1 MMQGSA
7 GMRLSFAFPSPT
19 LLESPL
25 PASAPKTPVLAVA
38 PALAFRQLMGQFAT
52 GVAVVS
58 HRAEGGAVSA
68 MTINSLV
75 SVSLDPMLVSWNLQ
89 NASSQFAAYAGAERF
104 AISILAESQQA
115 LARRYAARGDSAL
128 LPEDFEDGV
137 EGGLPVIRDALAY
150 VACRRFAVHPAG
162 DHTLILG
169 EVTGMA
175 QTAPGG
181 RPLVFFGGRFGAL
194 EA

>member
-7 GMRLSFAFPSPT
+7 GMRLSFAVPSPT

-25 PASAPKTPVLAVA
+25 PASAPETPVLAAA

-58 HRAEGGAVSA
+58 HRAEDGAVSA

-89 NASSQFAAYAGAERF
+89 NASSQFADYVGAERF

-115 LARRYAARGDSAL
+115 HARRYAARGDSGL
-128 LPEDFEDGV
+128 LPEDFELV
-137 EGGLPVIRDALAY
+137 EGGLPVVRDALAY
-150 VACRRFAVHPAG
+150 VACRRFAVHAAG

>member
-1 MMQGSA
+1 M
-7 GMRLSFAFPSPT
+7 
-19 LLESPL
+19 

-89 NASSQFAAYAGAERF
+89 NSSSQFADYVGAERF

-128 LPEDFEDGV
+128 LPEDFEVV
-137 EGGLPVIRDALAY
+137 EGGLPVVRDALAY

-175 QTAPGG
+175 QAATGG

>member
-1 MMQGSA
+1 M
-7 GMRLSFAFPSPT
+7 
-19 LLESPL
+19 

-75 SVSLDPMLVSWNLQ
+75 SVSLDPMLVSWNLK

-115 LARRYAARGDSAL
+115 LARRYAARGDSTL
-128 LPEDFEDGV
+128 LPEDFEDGA
-137 EGGLPVIRDALAY
+137 GGLPVVRDALAY

-194 EA
+194 DA